1 MKKLSLIAIALL
13 LSGCARIMIDQPAI
27 TQDELKAHISYLAS
41 DELKGR
47 KPGTAEADQAAAYLA
62 DHFKKFGLKPMGN
75 QGFQYFDVVTSIKA
89 GSANR
94 LQVGD
99 SLYTAGK
106 QFTPLAL
113 SGNDSALAEVVFAG
127 YGLDVKTDEITW
139 QDYTGLDVKAKY
151 AMVLLDHPDLD
162 NPHSPFDMHSDL
174 RKKALTA
181 RDQGAA
187 GLIIV
192 AGTKSEAKDILL
204 PLIYDQSQSDAGLP
218 VFQIKRKV
226 ADQVLA
232 ASGKTITALEAALV
246 ESRQPASFATGTE
259 INARIEVV
267 QQKVTTQNVIALLE
281 GSDPNLKNEFVVI
294 GAHYDHL
301 GFGGPGSGSRRP
313 DTVAVHNG
321 ADDNASGVAT
331 LLELAERLAAERKN
345 IKRSVLFMAFG
356 AEEMGLLGSKYF
368 TKHALINL
376 KDINILF
383 NFDMVGRLNEDKDL
397 TIGGTGTA
405 VGLDSLLK
413 LQPNTAG
420 LTLKFSPE
428 GYGPSDH
435 AAFYV
440 EDVPVLFFFTGVH
453 DDYHTPADDVDKIN
467 FDGQKMVSDYGY
479 DLVMAMAGNGPKLI
493 FKEAGPKG
501 PQGGR
506 ARFKVTLGIV
516 PDYASTA
523 ENGLRIDG
531 VINERPAAR
540 AGMKKGDII
549 IMMAGKPV
557 KNIYDYMYRLAEL
570 KVGERINID
579 VLRDGKKE
587 ILIVEL

>member
-1 MKKLSLIAIALL
+1 
-13 LSGCARIMIDQPAI
+13 
-27 TQDELKAHISYLAS
+27 
-41 DELKGR
+41 
-47 KPGTAEADQAAAYLA
+47 
-62 DHFKKFGLKPMGN
+62 
-75 QGFQYFDVVTSIKA
+75 
-89 GSANR
+89 
-94 LQVGD
+94 
-99 SLYTAGK
+99 
-106 QFTPLAL
+106 
-113 SGNDSALAEVVFAG
+113 
-127 YGLDVKTDEITW
+127 
-139 QDYTGLDVKAKY
+139 
-151 AMVLLDHPDLD
+151 
-162 NPHSPFDMHSDL
+162 
-174 RKKALTA
+174 
-181 RDQGAA
+181 
-187 GLIIV
+187 
-192 AGTKSEAKDILL
+192 
-204 PLIYDQSQSDAGLP
+204 
-218 VFQIKRKV
+218 
-226 ADQVLA
+226 
-232 ASGKTITALEAALV
+232 
-246 ESRQPASFATGTE
+246 
-259 INARIEVV
+259 
-267 QQKVTTQNVIALLE
+267 
-281 GSDPNLKNEFVVI
+281 
-294 GAHYDHL
+294 
-301 GFGGPGSGSRRP
+301 
-313 DTVAVHNG
+313 
-321 ADDNASGVAT
+321 
-331 LLELAERLAAERKN
+331 
-345 IKRSVLFMAFG
+345 
-356 AEEMGLLGSKYF
+356 
-368 TKHALINL
+368 
-376 KDINILF
+376 
-383 NFDMVGRLNEDKDL
+383 MVGRLNEDKDL

-420 LTLKFSPE
+420 LNLKFSPE

-570 KVGERINID
+570 KVGERITID